1 VLPFEVSITP
11 EIVSDLPP
19 HSTTECGTTYLDEKL
34 GLMQEN
40 PIVGSFILQIDLEV
54 TLIYLDLVIHP
65 IDTSGPPPSPEP
77 YYSLIRLAATPTNA
91 DWYESNLPRLP
102 DDPLPQWARDIA
114 QKLEIAIPAGM
125 YMRRSFVDVSDSEDS
140 EDEESDAEVM
150 DLGSDFED
158 DNNIPQGPEIHPN
171 RFRLHG
177 LTISPGGGATAV
189 LASVHNT
196 QHPERGG
203 WHTVKSSV
211 FFGHRRRC
219 QAKELG
225 TAALGPQ
232 FPDLTVEARFFEYL
246 YGGGPP
252 VPGINTAVPIDGSPS
267 DPTTMWLRG
276 QRIRCQ
282 ELFRDA
288 LERQV
293 CDLCG
298 SKMAPFPGKNGLVGC
313 EKGHYFGTCG
323 TSGLA
328 VQMPGITRNCGT
340 CGLRSMRMSMLVKK
354 VPDRAEEI
362 YRHVGDGSC
371 SGCGGKFLN

>member
-1 VLPFEVSITP
+1 
-11 EIVSDLPP
+11 
-19 HSTTECGTTYLDEKL
+19 
-34 GLMQEN
+34 
-40 PIVGSFILQIDLEV
+40 
-54 TLIYLDLVIHP
+54 
-65 IDTSGPPPSPEP
+65 
-77 YYSLIRLAATPTNA
+77 
-91 DWYESNLPRLP
+91 
-102 DDPLPQWARDIA
+102 
-114 QKLEIAIPAGM
+114 M
-125 YMRRSFVDVSDSEDS
+125 YTRGGFGDVSDSEGS
-140 EDEESDAEVM
+140 ENEESDAGVM
-150 DLGSDFED
+150 DSGSDFED
-158 DNNIPQGPEIHPN
+158 DNNILQGPEIHPN

-219 QAKELG
+219 RTKEAG
-225 TAALGPQ
+225 PVAFMPQ

-246 YGGGPP
+246 YGGGPT
-252 VPGINTAVPIDGSPS
+252 VPGINTHLVTGGSPS
-267 DPTTMWLRG
+267 DPTTQWLQE

-298 SKMAPFPGKNGLVGC
+298 SRMAPFPGKNGLVGC

-340 CGLRSMRMSMLVKK
+340 CGLRSMRTSMLMRK
-354 VPDRAEEI
+354 VPEKAEEI
-362 YRHVGDGSC
+362 FKHVGDGLC